1 MFEPESVLA
10 AAVAMARGSLLVACL
25 ATLASSFAPIVA
37 PRAAATA
44 VGAAPRWVDGPG
56 DIEEAARVSKFTSNA
71 VSVLYFSALASTH
84 ASALSTF
91 ELLAAA
97 LPRCEFLLAEKNKD
111 KECWGAFERCG
122 DVELPCVEV
131 FHDGAS
137 AGVVGVGEMAGLLSD
152 LGYSPGGGGGGG
164 PASPSDGAKFF
175 NIADDLWER
184 SADSRNDPNFRGK
197 VPPPSNRKQ
206 ERQNAQRNQPPKA
219 PRTTASYF
227 PGAGMGQ
234 APPPGM
240 GDTIKKQQDAER
252 AGMDGLPPGAR
263 VVDGDDGAKKPPKP
277 NKAGQA
283 AKKEI
288 EGLKKKFDQMARDM
302 GKDTAEVQKKLSQL
316 SSDASEQASRAAD
329 EAKAKASGG
338 ETKRAKLDRLFA
350 MDADA
355 SDAPADENL
364 SDFEA
369 FLENRRKGGTDADFY
384 AKQKGA
390 EDEPGARD
398 DDDWLGKI
406 KYTPPSK

>member
-1 MFEPESVLA
+1 M
-10 AAVAMARGSLLVACL
+10 VAGSALLVCCL

-37 PRAAATA
+37 PRAATTA

-111 KECWGAFERCG
+111 KECWGAFARCG

-152 LGYSPGGGGGGG
+152 LGYSPGGGGGGGG

-263 VVDGDDGAKKPPKP
+263 
-277 NKAGQA
+277 A

-316 SSDASEQASRAAD
+316 VRGEQARAA
-329 EAKAKASGG
+329 ARPRPASGG

-350 MDADA
+350 MDADS

-364 SDFEA
+364 SDFA
-369 FLENRRKGGTDADFY
+369 PSRTGARAARTRTR
-384 AKQKGA
+384 AKQGA
-390 EDEPGARD
+390 EDEPGAGD
-398 DDDWLGKI
+398 DYYRLGKI
-406 KYTPPSK
+406 GTRRLETRRSAPSGEPVMPATPAS

>member
-1 MFEPESVLA
+1 M
-10 AAVAMARGSLLVACL
+10 VAGSALLVCSL

-37 PRAAATA
+37 PRAAATT

-97 LPRCEFLLAEKNKD
+97 LPRP
-111 KECWGAFERCG
+111 G
-122 DVELPCVEV
+122 
-131 FHDGAS
+131 
-137 AGVVGVGEMAGLLSD
+137 
-152 LGYSPGGGGGGG
+152 GGGGGGG

-175 NIADDLWER
+175 NIAEDLWER

-197 VPPPSNRKQ
+197 
-206 ERQNAQRNQPPKA
+206 
-219 PRTTASYF
+219 
-227 PGAGMGQ
+227 
-234 APPPGM
+234 
-240 GDTIKKQQDAER
+240 
-252 AGMDGLPPGAR
+252 
-263 VVDGDDGAKKPPKP
+263 
-277 NKAGQA
+277 A

-302 GKDTAEVQKKLSQL
+302 GKDTAE
-316 SSDASEQASRAAD
+316 A
-329 EAKAKASGG
+329 ASGG

-350 MDADA
+350 MDADS

-364 SDFEA
+364 SDFDA

-390 EDEPGARD
+390 EDEPGAGD
-398 DDDWLGKI
+398 DYDRLGKI
-406 KYTPPSK
+406 RHTPPSK